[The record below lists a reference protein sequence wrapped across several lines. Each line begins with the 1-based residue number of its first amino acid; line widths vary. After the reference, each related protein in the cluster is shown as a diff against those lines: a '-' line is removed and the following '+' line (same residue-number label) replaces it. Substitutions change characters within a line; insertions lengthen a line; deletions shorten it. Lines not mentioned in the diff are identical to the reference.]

1 MHWQALVPMFT
12 QDRSCRSPARKAVQ
26 AGWTLGLKWL
36 LRRKKAALRRL
47 FNSWLRIT
55 SWRQQLEQ
63 RLVRQLEQQQVR
75 RLEQQLER
83 QRQQLVLELE
93 LVQQLELV
101 QVLERLLSCRKQPG

>member
-26 AGWTLGLKWL
+26 AGWTLGLEWL

-47 FNSWLRIT
+47 FYSSLRIT

-63 RLVRQLEQQQVR
+63 QLEQ
-75 RLEQQLER
+75 RLVQRLVQ
-83 QRQQLVLELE
+83 QRQQLVQVLE
-93 LVQQLELV
+93 LVQQLEQV

>member
-47 FNSWLRIT
+47 FYSSLRIT

-63 RLVRQLEQQQVR
+63 RLVQQLEQRLVQQ
-75 RLEQQLER
+75 QER
-83 QRQQLVLELE
+83 QRQQLVQVLE

-101 QVLERLLSCRKQPG
+101 QVLERLLSCRKLPG

>member
-1 MHWQALVPMFT
+1 M
-12 QDRSCRSPARKAVQ
+12 
-26 AGWTLGLKWL
+26 L

-47 FNSWLRIT
+47 FQSSLRIT

-75 RLEQQLER
+75 RLEQRQER
-83 QRQQLVLELE
+83 QRQQLVQVLE

-101 QVLERLLSCRKQPG
+101 QVLERLLSYRKLPGRKLQR

>member
-1 MHWQALVPMFT
+1 MFK
-12 QDRSCRSPARKAVQ
+12 QVRSCLLPAPKTAQ
-26 AGWTLGLKWL
+26 TGGQSGLKWL

-75 RLEQQLER
+75 RQEQQLEQ